1 MDSSIFGLPGQP
13 TVWAYVFFFLSMLVG
28 CSGSIWV
35 KRHAKC
41 TQDVHN
47 STHSFNL
54 LLVLFET
61 FFFLVASVIVAMVNV
76 NTYASGAFTWDAA
89 TIVCAIVRAVAYV
102 LGMVGYLMAVRHGP
116 LLLTVVICRVGLAI
130 PILLSAMI
138 WPEDNKIR
146 WYMAIGMI
154 LLFVALVLFN
164 KKEGTGQPLSKTTP
178 TFWFWAITGAVGNG
192 MEGFTMKWLNY
203 WYPSIVL
210 EKNPGVDPA
219 SIVAP
224 IENCLF
230 YASVLQVIF
239 FGIIMFV
246 NLPVKTGIDENGVA
260 IPATER
266 PKYSLRALLAVTF
279 LGGGWILGYAITNAT
294 SFYTSSLT
302 ISYLPVVFYFMA
314 NTGFSILFAFLIA
327 RFIFR
332 EKLRT
337 QQYIGV
343 VVAVVGMILLNNWDN
358 VLIEWGWME
367 APVAAVSRFLSSL

>member
-1 MDSSIFGLPGQP
+1 MDSIFGSTGQP
-13 TVWAYVFFFLSMLVG
+13 SLFAYVFFFLSMLVG

-61 FFFLVASVIVAMVNV
+61 FFFLAASIIVAIVNV
-76 NTYASGAFTWDAA
+76 NTYAQGVFTWDAA
-89 TIVCAIVRAVAYV
+89 TITCAIVRSVAYV

-130 PILLSAMI
+130 PILLSALI
-138 WPEDNKIR
+138 WPDDNTIQ

-164 KKEGTGQPLSKTTP
+164 KKEGNGAPLSKTTP

-203 WYPSIVL
+203 WYPAIVA
-210 EKNPGVDPA
+210 EENPGIDPTK
-219 SIVAP
+219 ITAP

-230 YASVLQVIF
+230 YASVLQVVI
-239 FGIIMFV
+239 FGIIMFM
-246 NLPVKTGIDENGVA
+246 NLPQKTGIDENGVA
-260 IPATER
+260 LPSREK
-266 PKYSLRALLAVTF
+266 PHYSFRALLAIVF

-343 VVAVVGMILLNNWDN
+343 IVAVIGMILLNDWSSAFAPTAQAATASLLS
-358 VLIEWGWME
+358 VL
-367 APVAAVSRFLSSL
+367 PL

>member
-1 MDSSIFGLPGQP
+1 MGDSSIFGLPGQP

-41 TQDVHN
+41 TQDIHN

-61 FFFLVASVIVAMVNV
+61 LFFLVASIVVAAMNANAHAGV
-76 NTYASGAFTWDAA
+76 FTFDAA

-130 PILLSAMI
+130 PILLSAII
-138 WPEDNKIR
+138 WPGDNKIR
-146 WYMAIGMI
+146 WYMAIGMV

-178 TFWFWAITGAVGNG
+178 VFWFWAITGAVGNG

-203 WYPSIVL
+203 WYPSIVAK
-210 EKNPGVDPA
+210 ENPGIDPA
-219 SIVAP
+219 TVTAP

-239 FGIIMFV
+239 FAIIMLV
-246 NLPVKTGIDENGVA
+246 YLPVRTGIDQNGVA
-260 IPATER
+260 IPAVER
-266 PKYSLRALLAVTF
+266 PRYGFRALMAITF
-279 LGGGWILGYAITNAT
+279 VGGGWILGYAITNAT

-332 EKLRT
+332 EKLRP
-337 QQYIGV
+337 QQYVGV

-358 VLIEWGWME
+358 VFVEWGLME
-367 APVAAVSRFLSSL
+367 APVAAAERLLGLL